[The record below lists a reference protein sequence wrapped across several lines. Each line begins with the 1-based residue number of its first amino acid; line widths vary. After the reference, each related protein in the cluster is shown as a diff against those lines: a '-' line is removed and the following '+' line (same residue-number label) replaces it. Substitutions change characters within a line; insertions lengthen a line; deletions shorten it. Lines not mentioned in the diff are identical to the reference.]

1 MGTLNMSDH
10 SVSVMKYGA
19 KAKTLKSYLTGL
31 FLSLLFTFAS
41 FAVVGMH
48 LLHTA
53 ALYITITAL
62 AIAQLFAQV
71 ICFLRLN
78 TSEEGQWNTMPFIF
92 TFVIVGVLVGGSLWI
107 MYNLNVNM
115 M

>member
-1 MGTLNMSDH
+1 MSTQESTTL
-10 SVSVMKYGA
+10 KYGA
-19 KAKTLKSYLTGL
+19 KPKTLSSYLTGL
-31 FLSLLFTFAS
+31 FLSLLFTVMAFGLVS
-41 FAVVGMH
+41 MH
-48 LLHTA
+48 ILSKPE
-53 ALYITITAL
+53 LYIAITVL
-62 AIAQLFAQV
+62 AIFQLFAQV

-78 TSEEGQWNTMPFIF
+78 TTREGQWNTMPFIF

>member
-1 MGTLNMSDH
+1 MSDH
-10 SVSVMKYGA
+10 LTSASEMKYGA
-19 KAKTLKSYLTGL
+19 RLKTLKSYLTGL
-31 FLSLLFTFAS
+31 FLSLILTFTAFIL
-41 FAVVGMH
+41 VGKH
-48 LLHTA
+48 LLSVE

-71 ICFLRLN
+71 IFFLRLN
-78 TSEEGQWNTMPFIF
+78 VTKEGQWNSMPFIF
-92 TFVIVGVLVGGSLWI
+92 TLLVVGILVGGSLWI

>member
-1 MGTLNMSDH
+1 MSTNNTTI
-10 SVSVMKYGA
+10 KYGS
-19 KAKTLKSYLTGL
+19 KLKTLPSYLMGL
-31 FLSLLFTFAS
+31 FLSFILSVAAFVL
-41 FAVVGMH
+41 VGKH
-48 LLHTA
+48 LLDTQS
-53 ALYITITAL
+53 LYITLTVL

-78 TSEEGQWNTMPFIF
+78 VTAEGRWNTLAFIF
-92 TFVIVGVLVGGSLWI
+92 TLIVVAVVVGGSLWI

>member
-1 MGTLNMSDH
+1 MSDH
-10 SVSVMKYGA
+10 SNNTTMKYGA
-19 KAKTLKSYLTGL
+19 KLKTLKFYFLGL
-31 FLSLLFTFAS
+31 FLSLVLTFAA
-41 FAVVGMH
+41 FILVGEH
-48 LLHTA
+48 LLDKVD
-53 ALYITITAL
+53 LYLVITAL

-78 TSEEGQWNTMPFIF
+78 VSREGQWNTMPFIF
-92 TFVIVGVLVGGSLWI
+92 TFVIVAVLVGGSMWI

>member
-1 MGTLNMSDH
+1 MSDH
-10 SVSVMKYGA
+10 STQIMKYGV

-31 FLSLLFTFAS
+31 FLSLLFTFVA
-41 FAVVGMH
+41 FALVGKH
-48 LLHTA
+48 LMSVTG
-53 ALYITITAL
+53 LYITLTAL

-78 TSEEGQWNTMPFIF
+78 VSQEGRWNTMPFIF

-107 MYNLNVNM
+107 MYNLNANM

>member
-1 MGTLNMSDH
+1 MSDH
-10 SVSVMKYGA
+10 SANNTMKYGA
-19 KAKTLKSYLTGL
+19 KLKTLKFYLLGL
-31 FLSLLFTFAS
+31 FLSLTFTFAA
-41 FAVVGMH
+41 FILVGEH
-48 LLHTA
+48 LLNELH
-53 ALYITITAL
+53 LYLAITVL

-78 TSEEGQWNTMPFIF
+78 VSSEGQWNTMPFIF
-92 TFVIVGVLVGGSLWI
+92 TLIIVSVLIGGSMWI

>member
-1 MGTLNMSDH
+1 MAHETKSNI
-10 SVSVMKYGA
+10 KYGA
-19 KAKTLKSYLTGL
+19 KLKTLKSYLIGL
-31 FLSLLFTFAS
+31 GLSLIFTFIA
-41 FAVVGMH
+41 FALVGDH
-48 LLHTA
+48 VFNDKD
-53 ALYITITAL
+53 LYILITAL

-78 TSEEGQWNTMPFIF
+78 VTSEGRWNTMPFIF
-92 TFVIVGVLVGGSLWI
+92 TFLVVGVLVFGSLWI

>member
-1 MGTLNMSDH
+1 MSDH
-10 SVSVMKYGA
+10 SIQTMKYGA

-31 FLSLLFTFAS
+31 FLSLIFTFAA
-41 FAVVGMH
+41 FTLVGKH
-48 LLHTA
+48 LMGVEG
-53 ALYITITAL
+53 LYITLTAL
-62 AIAQLFAQV
+62 AVAQLFAQV

-78 TSEEGQWNTMPFIF
+78 MSDEGQWNTMPFIF

-107 MYNLNVNM
+107 MYNLNINM